1 MSFFIELIE
10 ATDTSRREMEALPKV
25 QDMLNSRMSEQDYK
39 AFLMDLYHIV
49 WHFCPIMAT
58 AASRCPDEFVDVRY
72 HLYHNIDE
80 EKGHERMVLNDLVH
94 FGADPEAVKA
104 SSPSNS
110 VQAMIAYNYH
120 ASERVHPCCVLG
132 MLYVLE
138 IISSVYGGQV
148 ASSIANGLNK
158 PLPDGFSF
166 LESHA
171 SMDLDHMAKLRE
183 LLQTIT
189 DEKVQKLVI
198 QAIHMNFYL
207 FSQFLSQ

>member
-10 ATDTSRREMEALPKV
+10 STDNSRREMEALPKV
-25 QDMLNSRMSEQDYK
+25 QDMLNGRMSEEAYK

-58 AASRCPDEFVDVRY
+58 AASRCPDEFIDVRY

-80 EKGHERMVLNDLVH
+80 EKGHENLVLNDLGH
-94 FGADPEAVKA
+94 FGVPAETVRN
-104 SSPSNS
+104 SSPSFS

-120 ASERVHPCCVLG
+120 ASERIHPCCVLG

-148 ASSIANGLNK
+148 ASSIASGLDK
-158 PLPDGFSF
+158 SLPDGFSF

-183 LLQTIT
+183 LLQTIS
-189 DEKVQKLVI
+189 DEKVQQIVI
-198 QAIHMNFYL
+198 NAIHMNFYL
-207 FSQFLSQ
+207 FAQFLSQ